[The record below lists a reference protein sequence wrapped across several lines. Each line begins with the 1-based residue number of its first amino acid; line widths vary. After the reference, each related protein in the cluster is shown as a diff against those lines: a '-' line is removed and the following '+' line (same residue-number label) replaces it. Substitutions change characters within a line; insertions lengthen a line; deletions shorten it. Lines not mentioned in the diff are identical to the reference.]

1 MMLAER
7 FPPEMKRQ
15 IPSTVALALFES
27 AARHESFARAADEM
41 CVTESAV
48 SRQIAVL
55 EGYLRVKLFSRIK
68 KHVLLT
74 EAGRQ
79 YSLNIRANLNEIELH
94 TQSIMAHKGAG
105 NIVEL
110 AVIPTFANRWL
121 LPRLQEFRKKHPD
134 ITLNLSDRPD
144 PFAFRGTNFDAALH
158 FDHPAWTG
166 VVKVDLFEE
175 EVVPVVSPR
184 HHDLS
189 RLATPEDLLLIPL
202 LHKTTR
208 TEAWGR
214 WFEFAGYP
222 NIAPEPAMR
231 FELYGMVIE
240 AARAGLGVGL
250 VPRFYVQDEIERGD
264 LAIPFDIALKHEKRY
279 CLVYPEY
286 KQDSAPVRKFRDW
299 VVDVAG
305 EFNRVRTKTNGRSQ
319 KPGLKKR
326 SDRR

>member
-1 MMLAER
+1 
-7 FPPEMKRQ
+7 MKRK
-15 IPSTVALALFES
+15 IPSTVALALFEA

-48 SRQIAVL
+48 SRQIAAL
-55 EGYLRVKLFSRIK
+55 EGYLRVKLFSRVK

-74 EAGRQ
+74 DAGRQ
-79 YSLNIRANLNEIELH
+79 YSLNISANLNEIEQH
-94 TQSIMAHKGAG
+94 TRSLMAHKGVG
-105 NIVEL
+105 GMLEL

-121 LPRLQEFRKKHPD
+121 LPRLHEFRKRHPD
-134 ITLNLSDRPD
+134 ITLNLSDKPD
-144 PFAFRGTNFDAALH
+144 PFVFRGTNFDAALH

-166 VVKVDLFEE
+166 VVKVDLFDE

-184 HHDLS
+184 HYDVS
-189 RLATPEDLLLIPL
+189 RLATPEDLLTIPL

-208 TEAWGR
+208 TEAWDR

-222 NIAPEPAMR
+222 DLEAVSAMR
-231 FELYGMVIE
+231 FELYAMVIE

-264 LAIPFDIALKHEKRY
+264 LAIPFDVALKQEKRY

-286 KQDSAPVRKFRDW
+286 KQDSPLVRKFRDW
-299 VVDVAG
+299 VVDVAR
-305 EFNRVRTKTNGRSQ
+305 EFNRDRTRVSNGLLKRRLQ
-319 KPGLKKR
+319 KRINK
-326 SDRR
+326 